1 MLVLKGGIFPFE
13 KENVRPLYYTVQ
25 PANDDTTIDLVRDYT
40 HTLTHLHISLK
51 MKHEGYIF
59 LVKIYK
65 QILVGF
71 RPKEQSLVMC
81 FLQLIVLSMIEEYL
95 YL

>member
-1 MLVLKGGIFPFE
+1 MKDIF
-13 KENVRPLYYTVQ
+13 
-25 PANDDTTIDLVRDYT
+25 
-40 HTLTHLHISLK
+40 
-51 MKHEGYIF
+51 F